1 MMQWQPTRYTT
12 ICLPLACRDG
22 WYSVDAELVHDI
34 APHLAHVATFAV
46 HRLQGSRDYWQCTHV
61 ETGLLAGNLFHASRD
76 AAIEATRIVL
86 ATKTP
91 ADIAAAVRAAVKRA
105 PWIVR

>member
-46 HRLQGSRDYWQCTHV
+46 HRVPHWQSTHV
-61 ETGLLAGNLFHASRD
+61 ETGFRVGSWYDTRD
-76 AAIEATRIVL
+76 AAIDATRIVL

-105 PWIVR
+105 PWIAR

>member
-1 MMQWQPTRYTT
+1 MTRYTT
-12 ICLPLACRDG
+12 ICLPLAHPVGFAHC
-22 WYSVDAELVHDI
+22 VDAVLVHDI

-46 HRLQGSRDYWQCTHV
+46 HRVVPGLLVYWQCTQV
-61 ETGLLAGNLFHASRD
+61 ETGMHVGGYDHSRD
-76 AAIEATRIVL
+76 EVIERVRIIL

-91 ADIAAAVRAAVKRA
+91 ADIAAAVRAAATRA

>member
-1 MMQWQPTRYTT
+1 MTRYTT
-12 ICLPLACRDG
+12 IYLPLACPGG
-22 WYSVDAELVHDI
+22 WYNVDAVLMHDL

-46 HRLQGSRDYWQCTHV
+46 HRVTPGGALEYWQCTQV
-61 ETGLLAGNLFHASRD
+61 ETGMHVGGYDHSRD
-76 AAIEATRIVL
+76 EVIERVRIIL

-91 ADIAAAVRAAVKRA
+91 ADIAAAVRAAATRA

>member
-1 MMQWQPTRYTT
+1 MTRYTT
-12 ICLPLACRDG
+12 ICLPLAHPVGFAHC
-22 WYSVDAELVHDI
+22 VDAVLVHDI

-91 ADIAAAVRAAVKRA
+91 ADIAAAVRAAAKRA